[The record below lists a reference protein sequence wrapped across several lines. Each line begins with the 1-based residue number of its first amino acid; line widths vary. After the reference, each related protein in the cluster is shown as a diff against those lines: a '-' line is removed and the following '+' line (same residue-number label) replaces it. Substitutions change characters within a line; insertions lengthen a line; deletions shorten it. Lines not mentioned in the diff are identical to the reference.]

1 MTTSKKSGAPVL
13 PQSVL
18 PMSGVRIADFSRLL
32 PGPWCSQL
40 MADFGAD
47 VIKVEQPGV
56 GDYSR
61 HNPPAYKEGSV
72 YFHSVNAFKRSLAVD
87 LSSEEG
93 LRIAHRLFETCDVV
107 IESFRPGVPQK
118 LKIDYAAAKKI
129 NPRIV
134 YCSISGY
141 GQDGPLSR
149 VPGHDL
155 VIQSMTGLMGVNLD
169 NDPQPGPPG
178 FLAGDYAGAAMAAIG
193 VMAGVMQ
200 SRRTGAGCYIDL
212 SMFDSLFYMNNIV
225 LTGAMA
231 RLAGQS
237 GQPTLQAFGG
247 NPRYNVYVCKDGKP
261 VAVSL
266 LEARQWKQ
274 FCEVIGRT
282 DMIFADEGFDSRL
295 SDHGERAALF
305 RSTIS
310 EFCASMDRAPLLA
323 LMEAHQIPIAAVNTP
338 DEALQEPVVAARGL
352 VGYTDDPVEGRIPHL
367 VSPYKRA
374 GLTREKHKTAPGLGE
389 HNDDVLRE
397 LGFDDADI
405 AKLRQ
410 SGVMTS

>member
-1 MTTSKKSGAPVL
+1 MANSSKKGGAPVL
-13 PQSVL
+13 PL
-18 PMSGVRIADFSRLL
+18 TGVRIADFSRLL
-32 PGPWCSQL
+32 PGPWSSQL
-40 MADFGAD
+40 LGDFGAD

-61 HNPPAYKEGSV
+61 HNPPAFKEKSV
-72 YFHSVNAFKRSLAVD
+72 YFHSVNGFKRSIAVD
-87 LSSEEG
+87 LSKPDG
-93 LRIAHRLFETCDVV
+93 LAVAQKLFETCDVV
-107 IESFRPGVPQK
+107 IESFRPGVPRK

-129 NPRIV
+129 NPKIV

-141 GQDGPLSR
+141 GQDGPLAR

-178 FLAGDYAGAAMAAIG
+178 FLAGDYAGAAMATIG

-200 SRRTGAGCYIDL
+200 ARQTGEGCYIDL

-282 DMIFADEGFDSRL
+282 DMIFEDEGPDSRL
-295 SDHGERAALF
+295 SDHGERSELF
-305 RSTIS
+305 RGTIRD
-310 EFCASMDRAPLLA
+310 FCASMDRAPLLA
-323 LMEAHQIPIAAVNTP
+323 LMEEHQIPIAPVNTP

-352 VGYTDDPVEGRIPHL
+352 LGYTDDPVEGRIPHL
-367 VSPYKRA
+367 VSPYERA
-374 GLTREKHKTAPGLGE
+374 GLTREKRDPAPGLGE
-389 HNDDVLRE
+389 HSDDVLRD
-397 LGFDDADI
+397 LGYSDADI

-410 SGVMTS
+410 SGVVTS

>member
-1 MTTSKKSGAPVL
+1 MTTTDKKAGAAT
-13 PQSVL
+13 L

-40 MADFGAD
+40 MADFGAE

-61 HNPPAYKEGSV
+61 HNPPGYKEGSV
-72 YFHSVNAFKRSLAVD
+72 YFHSVNGFKRSIAVD
-87 LSSEEG
+87 LASEEG
-93 LRIAHRLFETCDVV
+93 LKIAQKLFESCDVV
-107 IESFRPGVPQK
+107 IESFRPGVPAK
-118 LKIDYAAAKKI
+118 LKIDYDAAKKI
-129 NPRIV
+129 NPKIV
-134 YCSISGY
+134 YCSVSGY
-141 GQDGPLSR
+141 GQTGPLAR

-155 VIQSMTGLMGVNLD
+155 VIQSMTGLMGVNLQ
-169 NDPQPGPPG
+169 NDPQPVPPG
-178 FLAGDYAGAAMAAIG
+178 FLAADYAGAAMSAIG

-200 SRRTGAGCYIDL
+200 SRQTGVGCYIDL
-212 SMFDSLFYMNNIV
+212 SMFDSLMYMNNIV

-237 GQPTLQAFGG
+237 GEPGLQAFGG

-274 FCEVIGRT
+274 FCDVTGRT
-282 DMIFADEGFDSRL
+282 DMIFADEGPDSRL

-305 RSTIS
+305 RATVTD
-310 EFCASMDRAPLLA
+310 FCASMDRAPLLA
-323 LMEAHQIPIAAVNTP
+323 LMEEHQIPIAPVNTP

-352 VGYTDDPVEGRIPHL
+352 VDYTDDPVEGRIPHL

-374 GLTREKHKTAPGLGE
+374 GLTRETHETAPGLGE
-389 HNDDVLRE
+389 HSDDVLRE
-397 LGFDDADI
+397 LGYGDADI

-410 SGVMTS
+410 SGVVTS

>member
-1 MTTSKKSGAPVL
+1 MGKEFKRVL
-13 PQSVL
+13 PL
-18 PMSGVRIADFSRLL
+18 TGIRIADFSRLL

-40 MADFGAD
+40 LGDFGAD
-47 VIKVEQPGV
+47 VIKVEQPEV

-72 YFHSVNAFKRSLAVD
+72 YFHGVNQNKRSIAVD
-87 LSSEEG
+87 LANPDG
-93 LRIAHRLFETCDVV
+93 LKVAKRLFETCDAV

-118 LKIDYAAAKKI
+118 LGIDYAAARKI
-129 NPRIV
+129 NPKLV

-141 GQDGPLSR
+141 GQDGPLAR

-155 VIQSMTGLMGVNLD
+155 VIQSMTGLMGVNLA

-178 FLAGDYAGAAMAAIG
+178 FLAGDYAGAAMATIG
-193 VMAGVMQ
+193 VMAGLMQ
-200 SRRTGAGCYIDL
+200 AKQTGEGCYIDL

-237 GQPTLQAFGG
+237 GLPTLQAFGG

-266 LEARQWKQ
+266 LEARQWRQ

-282 DMIFADEGFDSRL
+282 DMIFADEGPESRL
-295 SDHGERAALF
+295 SDHGERSALF
-305 RSTIS
+305 RATIRD
-310 EFCASMDRAPLLA
+310 FCASMERAPLLA
-323 LMEAHQIPIAAVNTP
+323 LMEEHQIPIAPVNTP
-338 DEALQEPVVAARGL
+338 DEALAEPVVAARGL
-352 VGYTDDPVEGRIPHL
+352 VGYTDHPVEGRIPHL
-367 VSPYKRA
+367 ISPYARA
-374 GLTREKHKTAPGLGE
+374 GLTTKERKDAPGLGADG
-389 HNDDVLRE
+389 DDVLRD
-397 LGFDDADI
+397 LGYSDTDI
-405 AKLRQ
+405 ATLRK
-410 SGVMTS
+410 SGVVTS